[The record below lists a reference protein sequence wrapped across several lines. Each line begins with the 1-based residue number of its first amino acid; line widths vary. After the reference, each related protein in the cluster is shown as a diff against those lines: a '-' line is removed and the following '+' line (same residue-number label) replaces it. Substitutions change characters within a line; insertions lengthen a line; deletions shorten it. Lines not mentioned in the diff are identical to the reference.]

1 MLEPRA
7 REQALV
13 APARELPRLPAVR
26 DDRLVTALAQHLDG
40 RHSPFGARLPT
51 PGELVREAIFD
62 PPPTLLHEQ
71 YQRSLGDALS
81 VLAAAA
87 GQLAAA
93 AGGLSPRN
101 AFNAFRQIGVTVS
114 DPAVVS
120 GVALSHAQAASYSL
134 AVQQLAVSQENVGQ
148 LLPRDGTPSIEP
160 GLHEVT
166 IQTRQGRRQVM
177 VEVHPGD
184 DNEQVLASL
193 AAAMNAEQLGGLAT
207 LARPTANLVQ
217 LVVTSA
223 ATGLASTFSFEPSR
237 LVTFAD
243 ADRVAREAAD
253 AVFELNG
260 IRTTSP
266 HNLVSVQ
273 GGNVQLTLQ
282 RGQPGGRV
290 MLVVGADREGVLNA
304 VQQLAEAAS
313 ALARALHDNETALA
327 PRVLHDYAALVQSMR
342 DPLADVGID
351 VRADDAIVLDRA
363 LLAAAFARRPSAV
376 EQAISSPAGAAQRL
390 GEFAAEIM
398 SAPMARLGSPELVPA
413 MPAAGSHQA
422 PPAVLASHT
431 LSALLYAQ
439 LFSHGL
445 FINTLF

>member
-13 APARELPRLPAVR
+13 APARELPLLPAAR
-26 DDRLVTALAQHLDG
+26 DDRLVTALARHLDG

-81 VLAAAA
+81 VVAAAAGHLAAAA
-87 GQLAAA
+87 GA
-93 AGGLSPRN
+93 LSPRN

-120 GVALSHAQAASYSL
+120 GVALSNAQPASYSL
-134 AVQQLAVSQENVGQ
+134 AVQQVAVSQENVGQ
-148 LLPRDGTPSIEP
+148 LLPRDGAPSTEP
-160 GLHEVT
+160 GLHEIT
-166 IQTRQGRRQVM
+166 LQTRQGRRQVM

-184 DNEQVLASL
+184 DNEQLLAS
-193 AAAMNAEQLGGLAT
+193 AAAAINAEQLGVLAT

-217 LVVTSA
+217 LVNTSSA
-223 ATGLASTFSFEPSR
+223 PGLASAFSFEPSR
-237 LVTFAD
+237 LVTFAG
-243 ADRVAREAAD
+243 ADRAVREAAD

-260 IRTTSP
+260 IRTASP
-266 HNLVSVQ
+266 HNLVSLQ

-282 RGQPGGRV
+282 RSQPGERV
-290 MLVVGADREGVLNA
+290 MVVVGADREAVLNA
-304 VQQLAEAAS
+304 LQQLADAAS
-313 ALARALHDNETALA
+313 ALARALYDNDALA
-327 PRVLHDYAALVQSMR
+327 PRVVHDYTALVQSLR
-342 DPLADVGID
+342 EPLGDIGIEVGPDEGIA
-351 VRADDAIVLDRA
+351 VDRA
-363 LLAAAFARRPSAV
+363 VLSAAFARRPAAV
-376 EQAISSPAGAAQRL
+376 EEAISAPAGAAQRL

-398 SAPMARLGSPELVPA
+398 SAPVARLGSPELVPP
-413 MPAAGSHQA
+413 MPAAGSHPA